1 MNPAQARGMLRAQ
14 INQLA
19 HLHALQYELQVKTS
33 LLAQVQTARAA
44 GASFDELTALV
55 ARMETAP
62 L

>member
-1 MNPAQARGMLRAQ
+1 MNPVQARGMLHAQ

-33 LLAQVQTARAA
+33 RLAQVQTARAA
-44 GASFDELTALV
+44 GASFDELPALV
-55 ARMETAP
+55 ARMEAAP

>member
-33 LLAQVQTARAA
+33 LLAQVQTALAKVRVT
-44 GASFDELTALV
+44 F
-55 ARMETAP
+55 ETA
-62 L
+62 